1 MTSFSRADR
10 VSGLIQEVLSD
21 ILRKE
26 IADPR
31 LAMATITGVR
41 MSPDLKVASIYF
53 TISGGEKKVSAA
65 ADAFDRA
72 RGFIKKRLARQ
83 LELRYMPQ
91 LRFFHDGSFDYGSR
105 IENLLKSV
113 TTENGKDHSTN

>member
-10 VSGLIQEVLSD
+10 VSGLIQEVMSE

-31 LAMATITGVR
+31 LAMATITGVK
-41 MSPDLKVASIYF
+41 MSTDLRVANIYF

-83 LELRYMPQ
+83 LELRYMPE

-113 TTENGKDHSTN
+113 TTENGKDNSTN

>member
-21 ILRKE
+21 ILNKE

-41 MSPDLKVASIYF
+41 MSTDLRIASIYF
-53 TISGGEKKVSAA
+53 TISGGESKINAA
-65 ADAFDRA
+65 TNAFEKA
-72 RGFIKKRLARQ
+72 RGFIKKKLARQ
-83 LELRYMPQ
+83 LELRYMPE
-91 LRFFHDGSFDYGSR
+91 LRFFHDGSFDYGSN
-105 IENLLKSV
+105 IEKLLKSV
-113 TTENGKDHSTN
+113 TIENGKNHNTN

>member
-113 TTENGKDHSTN
+113 TKENGKDHSTN

>member
-53 TISGGEKKVSAA
+53 TISGGEKKVEC
-65 ADAFDRA
+65 
-72 RGFIKKRLARQ
+72 G
-83 LELRYMPQ
+83 
-91 LRFFHDGSFDYGSR
+91 GSCF
-105 IENLLKSV
+105 
-113 TTENGKDHSTN
+113 

>member
-21 ILRKE
+21 ILSKE

-41 MSPDLKVASIYF
+41 MSADLKVASIYY
-53 TISGGEKKVSAA
+53 TISGGEKKVEAA
-65 ADAFDRA
+65 KAAFERA
-72 RGFIKKRLARQ
+72 RGFIKKKLARQ
-83 LELRYMPQ
+83 LELRYMPE
-91 LRFFHDGSFDYGSR
+91 LRFFHDGSFDYGSH
-105 IENLLKSV
+105 IEQLLKSV
-113 TTENGKDHSTN
+113 KTENGKNHRTN

>member
-10 VSGLIQEVLSD
+10 VSGLIQEVMSE

-31 LAMATITGVR
+31 LAMATITGVK
-41 MSPDLKVASIYF
+41 MSTDLRVANIYF

-83 LELRYMPQ
+83 LELRYMPE

-113 TTENGKDHSTN
+113 TKENGKDHSTN

>member
-53 TISGGEKKVSAA
+53 TRSGGEKKVEAA
-65 ADAFDRA
+65 AAAFDRA

-83 LELRYMPQ
+83 LELRYMPE

>member
-21 ILRKE
+21 ILRRE
-26 IADPR
+26 MADPR
-31 LAMATITGVR
+31 LAMATITGVK
-41 MSPDLKVASIYF
+41 MSTDLRVASIYF

-83 LELRYMPQ
+83 LELRYMPE

-113 TTENGKDHSTN
+113 TTENGKDNSTN